1 MHLPKSFSI
10 LLSTLGLIVLAQAAP
25 ATINESFILPQ
36 GHGPFRSSL
45 RIAELVDK
53 SRVDPYNETHTRRLM
68 ISVFSPVPVFECAKT
83 VLIPYM
89 PSVVADFE
97 SDIMHQYG
105 YPEGLWSRF
114 QLEVCASGASK
125 DERPQKYPLA
135 LFSPGLETTRH
146 FYSSL
151 ALEIASYGFTVVTID
166 HPYDT
171 DIVAFPDG
179 TVIHGGLV
187 IRPGN
192 SNGSTASVEKALA
205 VRAKDASFVLDT
217 FGIRDV
223 ESAVMFGHSFGG
235 AAAANALYSDRRL
248 KGGVNLD
255 GSIWGPVLS
264 AGLNNTSQDFLM
276 FESEG
281 HDTIHDPTWVEFWAA
296 LEKDGGWKREL
307 KIKESGHGSYWDVNI
322 LVDIAKIREGLDEV
336 AQSLI
341 GPVLGERV
349 WKVMGRYLPSFLNY
363 ALGRRKEDK
372 IFNFPSKEYPDV
384 EIVRK

>member
-1 MHLPKSFSI
+1 MHLPKSFPI
-10 LLSTLGLIVLAQAAP
+10 LLSIPDPIFLAQAP
-25 ATINESFILPQ
+25 ITTNEPLILPQ

-53 SRVDPYNETHTRRLM
+53 SRLDPYNKTHTRRLM
-68 ISVFSPVPVFECAKT
+68 VSVFSPVPVSECAKT
-83 VLIPYM
+83 VLVPYM
-89 PSVVADFE
+89 PPVVANFE
-97 SDIMHQYG
+97 SDFMHRHG
-105 YPEGLWSRF
+105 YPEGMWSRF
-114 QLEVCASGASK
+114 QLEVCASGPSK
-125 DERPQKYPLA
+125 EERLQKYPLA
-135 LFSPGLETTRH
+135 LFSPGLQTTRH

-171 DIVAFPDG
+171 DVVAFPDG

-187 IRPGN
+187 VTPGN

-217 FGIRDV
+217 FGVRDV

-235 AAAANALYSDRRL
+235 AAAANALHSDQRL
-248 KGGVNLD
+248 KGGINLD
-255 GSIWGPVLS
+255 GPIWGPARS
-264 AGLNNTSQDFLM
+264 TGLNNTSQAFLI
-276 FESEG
+276 FGSEG
-281 HDTIHDPTWVEFWAA
+281 HNTTSYPGWVEFWAA

-322 LVDIAKIREGLDEV
+322 LVDIAKIRDNLDEV

-363 ALGRRKEDK
+363 ALGRRVEDE
-372 IFNFPSKEYPDV
+372 IFNVPSKEYPEV
-384 EIVRK
+384 EILRK